1 LNGDDIRE
9 SSATSLSEE
18 AGSDVSAELEA
29 HMDIS
34 KVITDNRSTPTTAT
48 PTSDGPKAMG
58 QDDFLKLLVTQLQ
71 HQDPLNPIENEDFI
85 AQTAQFTQLEQL
97 SKLVSLMERSV
108 TLQESAQ
115 GSTKPETSEKQAP
128 ATGAVV

>member
-1 LNGDDIRE
+1 
-9 SSATSLSEE
+9 
-18 AGSDVSAELEA
+18 
-29 HMDIS
+29 MDIS
-34 KVITDNRSTPTTAT
+34 KVITDNRSNPAGAT

-71 HQDPLNPIENEDFI
+71 HQDPLNPIENQDFI

-108 TLQESAQ
+108 ALQETAQ
-115 GSTKPETSEKQAP
+115 GPSKKPDGSQEQTP
-128 ATGAVV
+128 ASSAVA

>member
-1 LNGDDIRE
+1 
-9 SSATSLSEE
+9 
-18 AGSDVSAELEA
+18 
-29 HMDIS
+29 MDIS
-34 KVITDNRSTPTTAT
+34 KVITDNRSTPSTAT

-108 TLQESAQ
+108 ALQETAQ
-115 GSTKPETSEKQAP
+115 GSTKPATSESQSPSP
-128 ATGAVV
+128 ATGAVA

>member
-1 LNGDDIRE
+1 
-9 SSATSLSEE
+9 
-18 AGSDVSAELEA
+18 
-29 HMDIS
+29 MDIS
-34 KVITDNRSTPTTAT
+34 KVITDNRSTPATAT
-48 PTSDGPKAMG
+48 PSSDGPKAMG

-108 TLQESAQ
+108 DLQETAQ
-115 GSTKPETSEKQAP
+115 NSSKPDASQGQEP
-128 ATGAVV
+128 AAAAA